1 MQYLLPT
8 ELLLIIIS
16 LSLCRAVVKLSFS
29 PLQLQL
35 LAGRDEMQQQQHCH
49 LSPRALTLFLPP
61 IPLSLSLNPTWVPL
75 RLTSGTEGDNHR
87 AAPPVTWMYLSPD
100 AWRPWQEVI
109 RWPNDLPWWPFLSS
123 CCSAERKDVVCCP
136 QVPLS
141 PTPLFSRTT
150 ETRWLI
156 PGLSLLALAS
166 FCVSYISHP
175 LSVFLFFHQ
184 LHPAF
189 DYFLLPSS
197 FMCLCEKWVNTLDT
211 QKTTASPPPPFS
223 LRLKGAKKSPNLC
236 FNCAHSHMFMHVI
249 VILLAIYLL

>member
-1 MQYLLPT
+1 MNSK
-8 ELLLIIIS
+8 ELLLISIS
-16 LSLCRAVVKLSFS
+16 LSLCRAVAKLSFS
-29 PLQLQL
+29 LHRFQL
-35 LAGRDEMQQQQHCH
+35 LAGRDEMQHQQQRCH
-49 LSPRALTLFLPP
+49 LRPQALTVFLPP
-61 IPLSLSLNPTWVPL
+61 IPLSQSLNPTWVPL

-123 CCSAERKDVVCCP
+123 RCSAERKDVVCCP

-156 PGLSLLALAS
+156 PGLSLQVLAS
-166 FCVSYISHP
+166 FCLHHFSSP
-175 LSVFLFFHQ
+175 LSFLFLFIN
-184 LHPAF
+184 F
-189 DYFLLPSS
+189 ILLFIPLLLSS

-211 QKTTASPPPPFS
+211 QKATASPPPPFS
-223 LRLKGAKKSPNLC
+223 RRLKGPKKSPNFL
-236 FNCAHSHMFMHVI
+236 S
-249 VILLAIYLL
+249 LL